1 MSKRSAYLPREAR
14 DRAVSEVAPDPD
26 VVGATLVHHA
36 AGTEPTTFKPGVLRI
51 LVREEAASRI
61 EEMADRAEW
70 RHT

>member
-1 MSKRSAYLPREAR
+1 L
-14 DRAVSEVAPDPD
+14 SEVAPDPD
-26 VVGATLVHHA
+26 VVGATLVRHA

-51 LVREEAASRI
+51 LVREEAASRT